1 MHRFIIKNEYIQNGR
16 APLSQEETAHALR
29 VLRLRDG
36 CAVQAIDDAGG
47 AWDAIL
53 RIGESGDAWV
63 ELTESTDT
71 AEADIRL
78 TLYMGI
84 PKGDKL
90 DFIAQK
96 LTELG
101 ANNLTPVRMERCV
114 AKIVDSD
121 VSKKLERLSRLSRE
135 AQKQCGR
142 ARELEISKPL
152 SVLKAAEELK
162 DYDLVLILWEEAEG
176 YRLKDAFR
184 DCANA
189 RNIAF
194 VVGAE
199 GGISRSEIEQLCTS
213 GAKTVT
219 LGPRI
224 LRAETAAVAGCSI
237 IMSLWGDI

>member
-1 MHRFIIKNEYIQNGR
+1 MHRFIIKSEQIQNGR
-16 APLSQEETAHALR
+16 AQLSRDEAAHAVR

-36 CAVQAIDDAGG
+36 CAVQAIDDEGS
-47 AWDAIL
+47 AWNAVL
-53 RIGESGDAWV
+53 RVGESGDAWA
-63 ELTESTDT
+63 ELISKAGT

-101 ANNLTPVRMERCV
+101 AVNLTPVRLERCV
-114 AKIVDSD
+114 AKIDDSD
-121 VSKKLERLSRLSRE
+121 VSKKLERLSRISRE

-142 ARELEISKPL
+142 ARELEISKPV
-152 SVLKAAEELK
+152 SVQRAAEELK
-162 DYDLVLILWEEAEG
+162 NYDLALILWEEADG
-176 YRLKDAFR
+176 YRLRDAFR
-184 DCANA
+184 DRASA
-189 RNIAF
+189 KNIAF

-199 GGISRSEIEQLCTS
+199 GGISRSEVETLRSS
-213 GAKTVT
+213 GAQTVT